1 MRKIFLL
8 TLLTISLISC
18 KNESKET
25 DKIVESE
32 LTAMQKNLAKY
43 VDVKLTSD
51 LSGLTENERKML
63 PILIEAADKMN
74 DLFWYEAYGD
84 KDELLSSITDADT
97 KKFVEI
103 MNGEITVES
112 KINEGTT
119 FLLKFP
125 LVSI

>member
-51 LSGLTENERKML
+51 LSGLT
-63 PILIEAADKMN
+63 
-74 DLFWYEAYGD
+74 
-84 KDELLSSITDADT
+84 
-97 KKFVEI
+97 
-103 MNGEITVES
+103 
-112 KINEGTT
+112 
-119 FLLKFP
+119 
-125 LVSI
+125 